1 MTAHFSFGI
10 RLMSERLWVSTAC
23 FSKQYGFANTQPAK
37 DYIQIAKKGNL
48 IFKGVIKYLF

>member
-10 RLMSERLWVSTAC
+10 RLMPERLWVSTAC

-37 DYIQIAKKGNL
+37 DYIKIAKKGNL